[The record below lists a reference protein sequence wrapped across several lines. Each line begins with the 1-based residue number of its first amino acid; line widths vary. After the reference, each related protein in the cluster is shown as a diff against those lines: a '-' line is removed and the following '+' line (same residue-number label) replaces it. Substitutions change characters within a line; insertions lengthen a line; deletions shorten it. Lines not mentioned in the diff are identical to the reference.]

1 MKKSMITI
9 EILVS
14 MLILFLVIVTS
25 TTSIKF
31 FQTVNKQKTNYE
43 DQYIA
48 LLSLK
53 DMLSSTI
60 CISKFQDKGEWNDFK
75 YTVTC
80 EKVQE
85 LKNFKKAFDID
96 DPSGNIGNYL
106 IQLYKV
112 QLSLENKN
120 YSYYITKGERLF

>member
-25 TTSIKF
+25 TSSIKF

-48 LLSLK
+48 VLSLK
-53 DMLSSTI
+53 DKLSSTV
-60 CISKFQDKGEWNDFK
+60 CISKFQDEGVWNDLA
-75 YTVTC
+75 YRVTC
-80 EKVQE
+80 EKIQE
-85 LKNFKKAFDID
+85 LKSFKKVLLYDEE
-96 DPSGNIGNYL
+96 SGNIGNH
-106 IQLYKV
+106 IMQLYKV
-112 QLSLENKN
+112 QLSLEKKN
-120 YSYYITKGERLF
+120 YSYYITHGKKLF